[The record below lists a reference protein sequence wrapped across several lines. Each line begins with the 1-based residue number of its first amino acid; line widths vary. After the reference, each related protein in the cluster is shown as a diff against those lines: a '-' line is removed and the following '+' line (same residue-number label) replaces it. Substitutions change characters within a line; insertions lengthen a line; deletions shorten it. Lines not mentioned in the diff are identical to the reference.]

1 MQRIVLKLKACLR
14 IPPRII
20 TPAPFGPIESPADCD
35 LQNRVI
41 RALRATGYPALR
53 DIDVTVSESAVLL
66 AGRTP
71 TYYLKQTAQSAA
83 MAVAGQHV
91 VQNEILVT
99 EPRAGVAAI

>member
-1 MQRIVLKLKACLR
+1 V
-14 IPPRII
+14 PR
-20 TPAPFGPIESPADCD
+20 EDCD

-53 DIDVTVSESAVLL
+53 DIDVTVSESTVLL

-91 VQNEILVT
+91 VSNEILVT